1 MYHYFHGMITMHL
14 DNAIVVECHGVG
26 YECLVS
32 HPEDF
37 PIGETMF
44 VFVCFFVHDNE
55 QYLVGFKTK
64 EEREFFLKLTSV
76 SGVGTKTAMNLL
88 SNSSV
93 ERLASAIEKSDQS
106 YLMGMP
112 GIGKKTASQII
123 LDLKGKLVIPVSTRS
138 FSEKNMEL
146 AYEGLKGL
154 GFKVKEIEEAL
165 NQIPERNLSV
175 EDYMTKCLRLLNKNG

>member
-1 MYHYFHGMITMHL
+1 MYHYLHGMITMHTE
-14 DNAIVVECHGVG
+14 NAVVVECQGVG

-37 PIGETMF
+37 PIGESMF
-44 VFVCFFVHDNE
+44 VFVCFFVHEDE

-64 EEREFFLKLTSV
+64 EEKDFFQRLTSV

-93 ERLASAIEKSDQS
+93 ERLSSAIDKSDQN
-106 YLMGMP
+106 YLMSMP

-123 LDLKGKLVIPVSTRS
+123 LDLKGKLVIPVTTRS

-146 AYEGLKGL
+146 AFEGLKGL
-154 GFKVKEIEEAL
+154 GFKVREIEEAL
-165 NQIPERNLSV
+165 NHIQERNLSV
-175 EDYMTKCLRLLNKNG
+175 EDYMTRCLRLLNRNG